1 MRTNLIVVDE
11 FYTNVDEVRNY
22 ALSMPFD
29 VLGNYPG
36 KRTAPAFSDDAKK
49 VLSNLLRNHAGE
61 IKHFGDK
68 GNTPY
73 SGSFQ
78 LCTAQQRTWIHADTH
93 NNWAGVLYLTPDAP
107 LSSGTT
113 FYRHKKSQTRYC
125 VEEEMYGD
133 NAYDYTKWDVCDSVA
148 NVYNRLILFRS
159 DQYHASLD
167 YFGIDD
173 NDSRLIQVFFLNT
186 EY

>member
-1 MRTNLIVVDE
+1 M
-11 FYTNVDEVRNY
+11 
-22 ALSMPFD
+22 
-29 VLGNYPG
+29 
-36 KRTAPAFSDDAKK
+36 
-49 VLSNLLRNHAGE
+49 H
-61 IKHFGDK
+61 
-68 GNTPY
+68 
-73 SGSFQ
+73 
-78 LCTAQQRTWIHADTH
+78 
-93 NNWAGVLYLTPDAP
+93 
-107 LSSGTT
+107 
-113 FYRHKKSQTRYC
+113 
-125 VEEEMYGD
+125 GD